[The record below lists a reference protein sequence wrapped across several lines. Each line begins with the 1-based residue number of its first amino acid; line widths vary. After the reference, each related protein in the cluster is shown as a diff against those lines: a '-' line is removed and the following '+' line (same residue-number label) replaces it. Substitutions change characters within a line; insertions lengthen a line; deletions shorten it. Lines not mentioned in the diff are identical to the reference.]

1 MDIRKEK
8 INNNEFIFV
17 NTYKSTRSGF
27 QHKTTLMVNNCLE
40 IEATCN
46 YINRTWENY
55 AYQSVM
61 LQAIRILENNIYNK
75 LLENYKLKNNI
86 KRLTAKKKEE
96 FEKQI
101 NNELYNDILELKKVI
116 RGNVW

>member
-46 YINRTWENY
+46 YLNRTWENY

-61 LQAIRILENNIYNK
+61 LKAIRILEENIYNK
-75 LLENYKLKNNI
+75 LLENYKLENNI
-86 KRLTAKKKEE
+86 KRLTTKKKEE

-101 NNELYNDILELKKVI
+101 NNELYNDILELKNII
-116 RGNVW
+116 RGKVW